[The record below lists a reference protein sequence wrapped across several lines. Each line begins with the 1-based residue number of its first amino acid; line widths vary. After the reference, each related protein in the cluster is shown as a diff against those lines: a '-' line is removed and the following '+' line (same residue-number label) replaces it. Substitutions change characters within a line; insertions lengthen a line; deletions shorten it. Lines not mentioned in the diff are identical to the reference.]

1 MKVEKTTYSILI
13 PDGEGSSLQNVL
25 YCVSPLKNIRLY
37 VMSTKMNHHLRYS
50 RHVYRFFYFPQKT
63 HVADWIQDIN
73 QVVEEN
79 SIDVIMPIWDRG
91 IKKLI
96 EHKSLLKS
104 DKLIPLSSLDNFI
117 TAANKGLLAKHLEGV
132 GIPVPKTVLLSLEII
147 QKKEKLTLEFPI
159 LAKPLNSGNGKGIV
173 KFKNQDALEKHF
185 ENIGLKEKYILQEFK
200 RGVDFCCNVLCYEGE
215 ILAYT
220 IQKGTFWDS
229 KPFTA
234 QVGMDFVYNEPL
246 YQMMKKLMKSL
257 HWSGVA
263 NIDLLFD
270 PEAEMFY
277 VLEINPRF
285 WNSLT
290 ASLMAGVN
298 LPQLLI
304 QLTIDK
310 NIKYQG
316 YKQFSYV
323 NLHGLKQVYKKD
335 KVLLFKTG
343 FIWKNTPLRYKID
356 DPVPIVYMFLRRL
369 KQGLSGKNSRNR
381 FRNLLSK

>member
-1 MKVEKTTYSILI
+1 MKVEKNIYSILI

-25 YCVSPLKNIRLY
+25 YCVSHLKNIRLF
-37 VMSTKMNHHLRYS
+37 VMSTKRNHHLRFS
-50 RHVYRFFYFPQKT
+50 RHVYRFLYFPQKT
-63 HVADWIQDIN
+63 HVADWIKDIN
-73 QVVEEN
+73 HVVEEYG
-79 SIDVIMPIWDRG
+79 IDVIMPIWDKG
-91 IKKLI
+91 IRKLI
-96 EHKSLLKS
+96 EHKSLLQS
-104 DKLIPLSSLDNFI
+104 DKLIPLPSLDNYI
-117 TAANKGLLAKHLEGV
+117 IAANKGLLAKHMDKI
-132 GIPVPKTVLLSLEII
+132 GISGPKTVPLSLEII
-147 QKKEKLTLEFPI
+147 QKREKLTLDFPI
-159 LAKPLNSGNGKGIV
+159 LAKPLKSGNGRGIV
-173 KFKNQDALEKHF
+173 KFENQDALAKHF
-185 ENIGLKEKYILQEFK
+185 ESIGLKEEYILQEFK
-200 RGVDFCCNVLCYEGE
+200 RGVDYCCNVLCYEGE

-234 QVGMDFVYNEPL
+234 QVGMDFVYYDPL

-270 PEAEMFY
+270 PEAEVFY

-298 LPQLLI
+298 FPQLLI

-310 NIKYQG
+310 KIEPQG

-323 NLHGLKQVYKKD
+323 NLHGLNQVYKKD
-335 KVLLFKTG
+335 KTLLFKTG
-343 FIWKNTPLRYKID
+343 FIWNNTPLRYKID
-356 DPVPIVYMFLRRL
+356 DPIPIVYKFLRGL
-369 KQGLSGKNSRNR
+369 KRGIFGKSI
-381 FRNLLSK
+381 

>member
-1 MKVEKTTYSILI
+1 MKIEKTTYSILI

-25 YCVSPLKNIRLY
+25 YCFSHLKNIRLY
-37 VMSTKMNHHLRYS
+37 VMSTQKNPHLRYS
-50 RHVYRFFYFPQKT
+50 RHVYRFFYFPQKIQ
-63 HVADWIQDIN
+63 VGDWIKDIN
-73 QVVEEN
+73 QVVDEYG
-79 SIDVIMPIWDRG
+79 IDVIMPIWDKG

-104 DKLIPLSSLDNFI
+104 DKLIPLPSLDNFI

-132 GIPVPKTVLLSLEII
+132 GIPVPKTVVLSFEII
-147 QKKEKLTLEFPI
+147 QNRKQLTLDFPI
-159 LAKPLNSGNGKGIV
+159 LAKPISSGNGKGIV
-173 KFKNQDALEKHF
+173 KFENQEALAKHF
-185 ENIGLKEKYILQEFK
+185 ENIGLKEEYILQEFK

-234 QVGMDFVYNEPL
+234 QLGMDFVYNEPL
-246 YQMMKKLMKSL
+246 YKMMKKLMKSL
-257 HWSGVA
+257 HWSGIA

-270 PEAEMFY
+270 PEASVFY

-298 LPQLLI
+298 FPQLLI
-304 QLTIDK
+304 QLTFEK
-310 NIKYQG
+310 NIEYQG

-335 KVLLFKTG
+335 KAFLLRPG
-343 FIWKNTPLRYKID
+343 FIWQNTPLRYKID
-356 DPVPIVYMFLRRL
+356 DPVPIIYKFLRGL
-369 KQGLSGKNSRNR
+369 KQGIFGKST
-381 FRNLLSK
+381 

>member
-1 MKVEKTTYSILI
+1 MKVEKNVYSILI

-25 YCVSPLKNIRLY
+25 YCVSHLKNIRLF
-37 VMSTKMNHHLRYS
+37 VMSTKRNYHLRFS
-50 RHVYRFFYFPQKT
+50 RHVYRFLYFPQKT
-63 HVADWIQDIN
+63 QVADWIKDIN
-73 QVVEEN
+73 HVVEEYG
-79 SIDVIMPIWDRG
+79 IDVIMPIWDRG
-91 IKKLI
+91 IRKLI
-96 EHKSLLKS
+96 AHKSLLQN
-104 DKLIPLSSLDNFI
+104 DKLIPLPSLDNYLVAGNKRLLSKHMEKVGI
-117 TAANKGLLAKHLEGV
+117 TA
-132 GIPVPKTVLLSLEII
+132 PKTVRLSLDII
-147 QKKEKLTLEFPI
+147 QKRENLTLDFPI

-173 KFKNQDALEKHF
+173 KFENQDALAKHF
-185 ENIGLKEKYILQEFK
+185 ESIGLMEEYILQEFK
-200 RGVDFCCNVLCYEGE
+200 RGVDYCCNVLCYEGE

-220 IQKGTFWDS
+220 MQKGTFWDS

-234 QVGMDFVYNEPL
+234 QVGMDFVHNDPL

-270 PEAEMFY
+270 PEAEVFY

-298 LPQLLI
+298 FPQLLI

-310 NIKYQG
+310 TIDPQG

-323 NLHGLKQVYKKD
+323 NLHGLNQVYKKD
-335 KVLLFKTG
+335 KALLLKTG

-356 DPVPIVYMFLRRL
+356 DPIPIVYKFLRGL
-369 KQGLSGKNSRNR
+369 KQGIFGKNI
-381 FRNLLSK
+381 